1 MFATSVHCF
10 VRRFLGISIVQQK
23 VISGGCEIVRR
34 EVIDDHTVVVVCVST
49 DFYYEW
55 GVIHNGRVAA
65 ESYMGYGDATAALRD
80 GLMYFA
86 SGKIL
91 RESEQNVFGLARPT
105 AFIYPAAD
113 RPLLEV

>member
-1 MFATSVHCF
+1 VQFF
-10 VRRFLGISIVQQK
+10 VRRLISEVSIVQQK

-34 EVIDDHTVVVVCVST
+34 ESIDDRTTVVVGVST
-49 DFYYEW
+49 DGDYEW
-55 GVIHNGRVAA
+55 GVVHNGRVES
-65 ESYMGYGDATAALRD
+65 ESYMGYDDAVAALRD

-105 AFIYPAAD
+105 AFVYPAVD
-113 RPLLEV
+113 RPMLEV